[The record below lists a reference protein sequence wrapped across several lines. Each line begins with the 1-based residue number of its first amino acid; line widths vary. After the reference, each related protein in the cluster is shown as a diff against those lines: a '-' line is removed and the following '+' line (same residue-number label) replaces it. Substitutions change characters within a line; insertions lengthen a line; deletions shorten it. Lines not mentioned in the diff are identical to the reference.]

1 VATLRFDG
9 VDKVYPGGHVAL
21 QDIDLAVADRELLVL
36 VGPSGCGKSTALR
49 LVAGLETPTRGRIW
63 LGERDVTDV
72 SPRERDVAM
81 VFQSYALY
89 PHKSVRENLAFG
101 LRMRGT
107 PAAERHRRVAD
118 AAARLGLEAV
128 LDRRPAQLSGGQRQ
142 RVALGRALVREPQAF
157 LLDEPLSNLDAKL
170 RVETRAELGRLQKA
184 LGATMLYVTHDQEEA
199 MTLGD
204 RVAVLRAGRLAQ
216 LASPLALYRRPST
229 RFVADFIGTPRIDW
243 LEGSLEQ
250 EAGAL
255 VLAGRG
261 FRVALPAGL
270 TAALAE
276 GRELGRVALGV
287 RPHDVEPCTPEE
299 ADLSGRV
306 ELVEAL
312 GSTLLVHVGA
322 PGGLELRVLVSADE
336 GIAVGDPIALRL
348 RRDRLHLFD
357 AESGVRVEER
367 DAR

>member
-1 VATLRFDG
+1 MATLRLDD
-9 VDKVYPGGHVAL
+9 VQKVYPGGHVAL
-21 QDIDLAVADRELLVL
+21 EGIDLTAADRELLVL

-49 LVAGLETPTRGRIW
+49 LVAGLESPTRGRIW

-107 PAAERHRRVAD
+107 PAAEQRRRVAD
-118 AAARLGLEAV
+118 AAARLGLDAV
-128 LDRRPAQLSGGQRQ
+128 LERRPAQLSGGQRQ
-142 RVALGRALVREPQAF
+142 RVALGRALVREPQVF

-170 RVETRAELGRLQKA
+170 RVETRAELARLQRA

-204 RVAVLRAGRLAQ
+204 RVAVLHAGRLEQVAP
-216 LASPLALYRRPST
+216 PLELYRRPST

-243 LEGSLEQ
+243 LEGNLER
-250 EAGAL
+250 EAEAI
-255 VLAGRG
+255 VLAGPG
-261 FRVALPAGL
+261 FRLALPEAL
-270 TAALAE
+270 AAALSS
-276 GRELGRVALGV
+276 GRTLDRAALGI
-287 RPHDVEPCTPEE
+287 RPHDLEPCSPTE
-299 ADLSGRV
+299 ADLVGRV
-306 ELVEAL
+306 DLVEAL
-312 GSTLLVHVGA
+312 GSALVVHVSA
-322 PGGLELRVLVSADE
+322 EGGLELRVLVSADE
-336 GIAVGDPIALRL
+336 QVTVDDAIALRL

-357 AESGVRVEER
+357 AESGARIEE
-367 DAR
+367 AA